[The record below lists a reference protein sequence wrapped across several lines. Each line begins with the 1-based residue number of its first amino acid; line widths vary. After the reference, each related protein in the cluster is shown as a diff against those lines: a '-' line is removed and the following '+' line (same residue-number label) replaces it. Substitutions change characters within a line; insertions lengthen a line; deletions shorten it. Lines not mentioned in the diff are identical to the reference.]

1 MDNPMDLTGRRILV
15 TGASSGLGRTASVV
29 LSGLGA
35 DLILVARD
43 AQRLNDTR
51 ELTEK
56 QNHEVS
62 CFDLRQTDQITVW
75 MKELAGRFGTLDGLV
90 HCAGIQPIRSLQLT
104 TPEVFD
110 SAMQINTAAAFQL
123 ARGFRQRRVRGASGS
138 IVFLSS
144 VMGLVGQPGIAT
156 YCASKGALTS
166 LVRAL
171 ALELA
176 NEKIR
181 VNCVA
186 PGQVRTE
193 MVERAKQVLTAE
205 QFAKIEAMHPLGI
218 GDPIDVA
225 HSIAFL
231 IADTGRWITGTT
243 LTVDGG
249 YTAH

>member
-1 MDNPMDLTGRRILV
+1 MDNPMDLSGRRILV
-15 TGASSGLGRTASVV
+15 TGASSGLGRAASVV

-35 DLILVARD
+35 KLILVARD
-43 AQRLNDTR
+43 AERLDETR
-51 ELTEK
+51 ALTEK
-56 QNHEVS
+56 PIHEIS
-62 CFDLRQTDQITVW
+62 CFDLREMDRIAAW
-75 MKELAGRFGTLDGLV
+75 MKELAGTFGRLDGLV
-90 HCAGIQPIRSLQLT
+90 HCAGIQPIRTLQLT

-123 ARGFRQRRVRGASGS
+123 ARGFRQRQVRAASGS

-144 VMGLVGQPGIAT
+144 VMGLVGQAGIAA
-156 YCASKGALTS
+156 YCASKGALTA
-166 LVRAL
+166 LARAL

-186 PGQVRTE
+186 PGQVLTE
-193 MVERAKQVLTAE
+193 MAEKAKQVLTAE
-205 QFAKIEAMHPLGI
+205 QFASIETLHPLGL
-218 GDPIDVA
+218 GDPVDVA

-231 IADTGRWITGTT
+231 MADTGRWITGTT